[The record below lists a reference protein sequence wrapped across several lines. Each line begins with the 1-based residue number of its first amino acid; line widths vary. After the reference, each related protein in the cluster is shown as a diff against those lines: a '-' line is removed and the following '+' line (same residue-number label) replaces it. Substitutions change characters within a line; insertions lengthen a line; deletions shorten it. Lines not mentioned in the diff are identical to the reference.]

1 MKIVFIR
8 HGETDLNKELR
19 LQGQREPDLSLNET
33 GKAEVARTRDNLTEI
48 PSRIFA
54 SPLTRTKETAHII
67 MERFPATPLIF
78 SDDLKE
84 RDFGS
89 LSGKLRSEVAP
100 EILENDLEGRYDYR
114 PFGGESIDEVIVRIK
129 HFLNSLPLETNETI
143 FVITHR
149 GIIRILYDL
158 FPNELSGGPVVP
170 ASVHT
175 LTLMNRLTE
184 EQDR

>member
-33 GKAEVARTRDNLTEI
+33 GRVEVARTRDALLDT

-54 SPLTRTKETAHII
+54 SPLKRTTETAHII
-67 MERFPATPLIF
+67 MKRFPAIPLIF
-78 SDDLKE
+78 ADDLKE

-114 PFGGESIDEVIVRIK
+114 PFGGESIDEVIERIK
-129 HFLNSLPLETNETI
+129 HFLNGLPLETNETI
-143 FVITHR
+143 FVVTHR

-170 ASVHT
+170 ASVHILE
-175 LTLMNRLTE
+175 LTKKLV
-184 EQDR
+184 

>member
-1 MKIVFIR
+1 MKLIFVR

-19 LQGQREPDLSLNET
+19 LQGQREPDLALNDT
-33 GKAEVARTRDNLTEI
+33 GRSEIRNTRDTLVDVPTK
-48 PSRIFA
+48 IFA

-67 MERFPATPLIF
+67 MERFPTVPLIF

-89 LSGKLRSEVAP
+89 LSGKLRSEISA

-114 PFGGESIDEVIVRIK
+114 PFGGESIDDVILRIK
-129 HFLNSLPLETNETI
+129 NFLNALPLETDEIN
-143 FVITHR
+143 FVVTHR

-158 FPNELSGGPVVP
+158 FPNEMVGGPVLP
-170 ASVHT
+170 GSVHT
-175 LTLMNRLTE
+175 LLLNKKLA
-184 EQDR
+184 